1 LGAEAPLESCVT
13 RNADAS
19 LGHAPDASAA
29 DASVFQPNGGRERRN
44 QFANPQAPGT
54 DGLCMVCEMIERQ
67 RIDNGSPRRLPFN
80 VHLLFG
86 SFHANQIVDDAV
98 PVAIAAG
105 CETTPWQ

>member
-1 LGAEAPLESCVT
+1 
-13 RNADAS
+13 
-19 LGHAPDASAA
+19 
-29 DASVFQPNGGRERRN
+29 
-44 QFANPQAPGT
+44 
-54 DGLCMVCEMIERQ
+54 MIEPQ

-105 CETTPWQ
+105 CGETTPWQ